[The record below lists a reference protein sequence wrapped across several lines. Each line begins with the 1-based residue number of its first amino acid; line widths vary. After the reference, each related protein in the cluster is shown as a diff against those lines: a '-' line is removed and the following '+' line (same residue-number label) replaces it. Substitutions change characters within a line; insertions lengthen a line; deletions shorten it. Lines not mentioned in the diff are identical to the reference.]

1 MFIEAS
7 AQSASAFNSSEKI
20 QIAFV
25 SMVKNVELVNTI
37 SEKNYIFNVKSS
49 ATIGSYRQYSFESYG
64 LEGQELVVRGEFTL
78 VMQD

>member
-7 AQSASAFNSSEKI
+7 AQSASAFNSSEKV

-25 SMVKNVELVNTI
+25 SMVKNVELLNTL
-37 SEKNYIFNVKSS
+37 SEKNYIFTVKIS
-49 ATIGSYRQYSFESYG
+49 ATIGSYRQFSFEAYG